1 MNSSESQSHSTSSDF
16 AQIKIQEACSTFV
29 TQLLENFGNKLL
41 AVIQFGS
48 TARGHI
54 KRHTDLDLFVVLD
67 TEFANLAEKRA
78 AALKAEESADAV
90 LKSLNSFGY
99 SIQVSALVRTRNQA
113 LAFTPIYLDMTIH
126 SVIHYEK
133 DDFATLLIKRTK
145 DKISEIGAVR
155 KNRGLLWYWDL
166 CPNFKPGDKAPL

>member
-1 MNSSESQSHSTSSDF
+1 MNSSESQSQPTNSDF
-16 AQIKIQEACSTFV
+16 AQIKIQEASSTFV
-29 TQLLENFGNKLL
+29 TQLLEKYGTKLQ

-67 TEFANLAEKRA
+67 TDFVNLADKRA
-78 AALKAEESADAV
+78 ATFTAEESADSV
-90 LKSLNSFGY
+90 LKSLTSSGY
-99 SIQVSALVRTRNQA
+99 SIQVSAVVRTKNQA
-113 LAFTPIYLDMTIH
+113 LVFTPIYLDMTVH

-133 DDFATLLIKRTK
+133 DDFATLLIQRTK
-145 DKISEIGAVR
+145 DKIAELGAVR

-166 CPNFKPGDKAPL
+166 CPNFKPGDKAPI